1 MKIQLINK
9 TLKDYVHLVIVV
21 ISLIFL
27 LIIFNFYNSYK
38 KNEVIYFEKI
48 LKNIYLNKTLETF
61 VENLS
66 PRYQVIKYKVNEGDS
81 LEKILNNLDITNQE
95 KRIVLKNILNNKKIN
110 KIFENQII
118 SFQIDKKEP
127 IKVVEINFTISK
139 TTNIIFKRDILKDK
153 FAVKKLKKI

>member
-9 TLKDYVHLVIVV
+9 TLREYLHLLIVV
-21 ISLIFL
+21 ISLVFI
-27 LIIFNFYNSYK
+27 LIIFNFYSSYK

-81 LEKILNNLDITNQE
+81 LEKILNNFEISNQE
-95 KRIVLKNILNNKKIN
+95 KRIVLKNI
-110 KIFENQII
+110 
-118 SFQIDKKEP
+118 SCP
-127 IKVVEINFTISK
+127 
-139 TTNIIFKRDILKDK
+139 
-153 FAVKKLKKI
+153 KL

>member
-9 TLKDYVHLVIVV
+9 TLKDYIHLVIVV
-21 ISLIFL
+21 ISLVFI

-48 LKNIYLNKTLETF
+48 LKNIYLNKTLETV
-61 VENLS
+61 VENLA
-66 PRYQVIKYKVNEGDS
+66 PRYQIINYKVNEGDS
-81 LEKILNNLDITNQE
+81 LEKILNNFEISNQE
-95 KRIVLKNILNNKKIN
+95 KKIVLKNILNNKKIN

-139 TTNIIFKRDILKDK
+139 TTNIIFQKRYFKRQICSNKN
-153 FAVKKLKKI
+153 